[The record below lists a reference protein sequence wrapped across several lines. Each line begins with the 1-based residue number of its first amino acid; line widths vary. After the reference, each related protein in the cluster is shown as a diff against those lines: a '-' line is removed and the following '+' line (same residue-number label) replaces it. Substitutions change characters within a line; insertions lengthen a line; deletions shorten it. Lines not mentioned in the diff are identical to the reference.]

1 MRLVVLGL
9 LLALSACG
17 TSGTLPSQNG
27 PGSYP
32 PDVVPPPQ
40 VPTAP
45 PPASGPIVY
54 TCADGTQ
61 LMVDESGASARV
73 AIIGGPSM
81 VLPNAGDGAYS
92 NGRYSL
98 RGSRESAD
106 WQVGGG
112 APTSC
117 RGS

>member
-1 MRLVVLGL
+1 MRFVVLGMA
-9 LLALSACG
+9 LALAACG
-17 TSGTLPSQNG
+17 TSGNMQTPSG
-27 PGSYP
+27 PNNLP
-32 PDVVPPPQ
+32 PDVVPPPP

-45 PPASGPIVY
+45 PPATGPVMY

-61 LMVDESGASARV
+61 LMVDSSGSSARV

-81 VLPNAGDGAYS
+81 VLPSTDGGYS

-98 RGSRESAD
+98 RGSRDTAD
-106 WQVGGG
+106 WQVGSG

>member
-1 MRLVVLGL
+1 MRFLVLGA
-9 LLALSACG
+9 LLALAACG
-17 TSGTLPSQNG
+17 TSGGMQTPSG
-27 PGSYP
+27 PGQLP

-45 PPASGPIVY
+45 PPATGAIVY
-54 TCADGTQ
+54 NCADGTQ
-61 LMVDESGASARV
+61 LMVDESTSSARV

-81 VLPNAGDGAYS
+81 VLPSTDGGYS

-98 RGSRESAD
+98 RGSRETAD